1 MNTKF
6 NYKQFG
12 FICAAFIIICIGNI
26 IIVAQDK
33 SAERNFCD
41 DNNWSWNGKQSVKE
55 LRESVMPAVNL
66 LSADGK
72 KNGGISV
79 IGENRSDVLIRAC
92 VQAWAKSDEVA
103 QKTVRDISIKTGS
116 NIFAENTRDNSNWS
130 VSYEIRVPVK
140 TNLKLFANNGGI
152 SIKNVDGNIEFET
165 ENGGVGLANL
175 AGDVKGKTRNG
186 GVSVKLSGNSW
197 NGNGLDVETRN
208 GGISLKMDENY
219 AANIETG
226 TVNGG
231 LTSEI
236 EALKVEK
243 TDNDNNGW
251 SRQNNRLNKSI
262 NGGGAKVRVIT
273 TNGGIT
279 IRKN

>member
-1 MNTKF
+1 MNK
-6 NYKQFG
+6 NYKQIG
-12 FICAAFIIICIGNI
+12 FFFAAFIIICIGNI

-33 SAERNFCD
+33 SERGDFC
-41 DNNWSWNGKQSVKE
+41 NYSYWSNGDKVSAKDM
-55 LRESVMPAVNL
+55 REISFPAPNL
-66 LSADGK
+66 LSVDGK

-79 IGENRSDVLIRAC
+79 IGENRSDVLVRAC
-92 VQAWAKSDEVA
+92 IQAWAGSEESA
-103 QKTVRDISIKTGS
+103 QKIVRDISIKTGS
-116 NIFAENTRDNSNWS
+116 NVYAENTPDNSNWG
-130 VSYEIRVPVK
+130 VTYEVRVPLR
-140 TNLKLFANNGGI
+140 TNLKLSARNGGI
-152 SIKNVDGNIEFET
+152 TINNVDGNIEFET

-175 AGDVKGKTRNG
+175 AGDVKGRTRNG

-208 GGISLKMDENY
+208 GGVSIKMDENY

-231 LTSEI
+231 LTSEL

-243 TDNDNNGW
+243 TEDNRYGSD
-251 SRQNNRLNKSI
+251 RQNKRINKSI

>member
-1 MNTKF
+1 MNTNF
-6 NYKQFG
+6 NYKQIG
-12 FICAAFIIICIGNI
+12 FIFAAFIIICIGNV

-33 SAERNFCD
+33 SDRNDFCNY
-41 DNNWSWNGKQSVKE
+41 NNWSNGDKVSAKDM
-55 LRESVMPAVNL
+55 REMTISAPDL
-66 LSADGK
+66 LSVDGK

-79 IGENRSDVLIRAC
+79 IGENRSDVLVRAC
-92 VQAWAKSDEVA
+92 IQAWANSDEAA
-103 QKTVRDISIKTGS
+103 QKIVRDIKIETGS
-116 NIFAENTRDNSNWS
+116 SVYASNTPDNSNWG
-130 VSYEIRVPVK
+130 VTFEIRVPLR
-140 TNLKLFANNGGI
+140 TNLKLSAHNGGI
-152 SIKNVDGNIEFET
+152 TIGNVDGNIEFET

-186 GVSVKLSGNSW
+186 GVSVKLSGTSW

-208 GGISLKMDENY
+208 GGVSIKMDENY

-231 LTSEI
+231 FSSEI
-236 EALKVEK
+236 NELKIEK
-243 TDNDNNGW
+243 KDGERNGW
-251 SRQNNRLNKSI
+251 RNKQINKAI
-262 NGGGAKVRVIT
+262 NGGGATIRVMT